1 MGALMETNLPDAPQT
16 QETAEEK
23 WLRNWERWMREGALL
38 KEVA

>member
-1 MGALMETNLPDAPQT
+1 METNLPDAPQVQDT
-16 QETAEEK
+16 PEEK